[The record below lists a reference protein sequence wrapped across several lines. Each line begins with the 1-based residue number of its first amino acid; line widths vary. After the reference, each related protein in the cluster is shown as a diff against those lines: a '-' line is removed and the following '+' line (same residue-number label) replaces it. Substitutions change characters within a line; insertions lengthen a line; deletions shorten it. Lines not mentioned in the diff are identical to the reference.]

1 MPDVLFILVLALV
14 IFGPKKLPEVMRQV
28 AKFMAQFR
36 MMRDDLK
43 RQIEGEMLKI
53 EMEERQK
60 QKMAAA
66 SPTPAPQLP
75 VASAPPSE
83 SVPAGRSST
92 ALDGNVSAAG

>member
-1 MPDVLFILVLALV
+1 MPDVLFILILALV

-53 EMEERQK
+53 ELEERQK
-60 QKMAAA
+60 QKVATAPPGQA
-66 SPTPAPQLP
+66 SQLP
-75 VASAPPSE
+75 PPTAPVNE
-83 SVPAGRSST
+83 GVPASQSST
-92 ALDGNVSAAG
+92 TLDGNVSAVG